1 MSAASLARRIWQKKA
16 EFTRSKGAFF
26 AKSNDARATKVIFQ
40 RPLKV
45 QGNINTPS
53 FGARLAQIWALVE

>member
-1 MSAASLARRIWQKKA
+1 MSAASLARRIWQKK
-16 EFTRSKGAFF
+16 RSLHAAKGIF

>member
-1 MSAASLARRIWQKKA
+1 MSAASLARRIWQKKQSLHA
-16 EFTRSKGAFF
+16 VKERFF